1 MTESSGQCY
10 EVPEITAQVSESEL
24 WQLQVDIQGL
34 ADHILLTVGQ
44 IGDVTPI
51 CSGFE
56 IDTEKMNMCLTTL
69 EICLQTD
76 SLVSTAD
83 LDVLPSILKMD
94 SDAVVATDFVQN
106 EGSCIYQL
114 LKQPV
119 FETPPHTLRS

>member
-1 MTESSGQCY
+1 M
-10 EVPEITAQVSESEL
+10 AQVSESEL

-34 ADHILLTVGQ
+34 ADHILLTVWQ

-51 CSGFE
+51 CCGFD

-69 EICLQTD
+69 KICLQTD

-94 SDAVVATDFVQN
+94 SDAIVATDFVQN
-106 EGSCIYQL
+106 EGNCIYQL
-114 LKQPV
+114 
-119 FETPPHTLRS
+119 